1 MEIFLGETIQEKLIR
16 ILGDGIFILSKA
28 FGMITAV
35 FLGFVFAAFTP
46 VLRKLGQSVFPWV
59 YSLLPLGL
67 FVYFLG
73 WLPGLSNGPQ
83 VVGYPWIPSYGIN
96 LDFRIDGL
104 SLLFALLITGIGTLV
119 FFYSTYYLK
128 GHPALD
134 RFYGFLSMFMASM
147 LGLVVSDNLMA
158 MFIFW
163 ELTSISSF
171 FLIGFNHEEK
181 SSRKSALTALGI
193 TGFGGLVL
201 LAGVVL
207 IGTVG
212 GSFSFSALVPLSETI
227 QNSPSYVWIVGLFMI
242 GAFTKSA
249 QFPFHFWLPGAMKA
263 PTPVSTYLHSATMVK
278 AGIYLLARMT
288 PVLGANPI
296 WNDTLLSVGGITMFY
311 AAAHSLFRVDLKSIL
326 AYSTISALG
335 ILVFLLGIGT
345 EKALL
350 GAGLFILAHALYKAA
365 LFLVTGIIDHQ
376 TGTRNVPELAG
387 LGKAMPLVAIGGTV
401 AALSSAGFP
410 LFLGFLSK
418 EVMYEGVLARS
429 DFGLIAA
436 MVLILTKIFLLVA
449 GFWAGIKPFAGK
461 LPPSLS
467 SVKSPS
473 AILWIPPLLLAALT
487 IFTGAF
493 PVFID
498 SSLIQPVFHAISG
511 SNEIYT
517 LKLWHGFNLVLL
529 LSLITLGAGVALYFF
544 WKPSD
549 TKFAKTF
556 RFESTSPESLFES
569 GGNLFL
575 RFSRLWTD
583 FFQNGYL
590 RNYFITI
597 LAFLILVTGYRLLGG
612 VDIHID
618 WEQISSVSFYEVILT
633 AMMAVSIGI
642 AVLTHSRTMAILALG
657 IVGFVNCLFFLFFSA
672 PDLAMTQFSID
683 TLTVVLFMLV
693 LFRLPKNKKLSSNP
707 IRIRDGI
714 ISLVFGAFIAILTLE
729 VFESPSQTDVSTF
742 HAENAYL
749 LAKGRN
755 VVNVILVDFRASD
768 TIVETV
774 VLVIAAIG
782 VYTLM
787 KLDLNPQKNP

>member
-1 MEIFLGETIQEKLIR
+1 LDKRLGEKLIR
-16 ILGDGIFILSKA
+16 ILGDGIFKQSKA
-28 FGMITAV
+28 IAMITAV
-35 FLGFVFAAFTP
+35 FLGFVLAALTP
-46 VLRKLGQSVFPWV
+46 LLRRLGEGIFPWI
-59 YSLLPLGL
+59 YALLPLSL
-67 FVYFLG
+67 FIYFFS
-73 WLPGLSNGPQ
+73 WIPGLADGAI
-83 VVGYPWIPSYGIN
+83 VIGYQWIPSYGIN

-134 RFYGFLSMFMASM
+134 RFYGFLTMFMASM
-147 LGLVVSDNLMA
+147 LGLVLSDNLMA

-207 IGTVG
+207 LGDVG
-212 GSFSFSALVPLSETI
+212 GSFSFSSLSLSSEAI
-227 QNSPSYVWIVGLFMI
+227 QNSPHYAWIVGFFMI

-296 WNDTLLSVGGITMFY
+296 WNDTLLWVGGITMLY

-335 ILVFLLGIGT
+335 ILVFLLGVGT

-376 TGTRNVPELAG
+376 TGTRNVPDLAG
-387 LGKAMPLVAIGGTV
+387 LRKVMPLVAIGAAV

-410 LFLGFLSK
+410 FFLGFLSK
-418 EVMYEGVLARS
+418 EVMYEGVLAKGN
-429 DFGLIAA
+429 FGFIAVA
-436 MVLILTKIFLLVA
+436 ALLLTKIFLLVA

-461 LPPSLS
+461 LPSELS
-467 SVKSPS
+467 TVKSPS
-473 AILWIPPLLLAALT
+473 SVLWIPPLILAFLT
-487 IFTGAF
+487 VLTGAF
-493 PVFID
+493 PVLID
-498 SSLIQPVFHAISG
+498 GSLIQPLFQAISG
-511 SNEIYT
+511 SSSTYT

-529 LSLITLGAGVALYFF
+529 LSVITLGAGLALYFF

-549 TKFAKTF
+549 SKFGKTF
-556 RFESTSPESLFES
+556 RFESASPENIFEA
-569 GGNLFL
+569 GGKMVL
-575 RFSRLWTD
+575 RFSRFWTG

-633 AMMAVSIGI
+633 VMMSISIGI

-657 IVGFVNCLFFLFFSA
+657 VVGFVNCLFFLFFSA

-693 LFRLPKNKKLSSNP
+693 LFRLPKNKRLSSNA
-707 IRIRDGI
+707 IRIRDGV
-714 ISLVFGAFIAILTLE
+714 ISLLFGTFIAILTLE
-729 VFESPSQTDVSTF
+729 VFESPSETDVSKY
-742 HAENAYL
+742 HAENAYI

>member
-1 MEIFLGETIQEKLIR
+1 M
-16 ILGDGIFILSKA
+16 IL
-28 FGMITAV
+28 AV
-35 FLGFVFAAFTP
+35 LLGFFFAALMP
-46 VLRKLGQSVFPWV
+46 LLRRLGNGVFPWAFTF
-59 YSLLPLGL
+59 LPLSL
-67 FVYFLG
+67 FVYFLS
-73 WLPGLSNGPQ
+73 WIHGLGDGPQ
-83 VVGYPWIPSYGIN
+83 VINYAWIPSYGIN

-104 SLLFALLITGIGTLV
+104 SLLFALLITGIGALV

-128 GHPALD
+128 GHQSLD
-134 RFYGFLSMFMASM
+134 RFYGFLAMFMASM
-147 LGLVVSDNLMA
+147 LGVVLSDNLMA

-171 FLIGFNHEEK
+171 FLIGFNYEEK

-207 IGTVG
+207 LGSVG
-212 GSFSFSALVPLSETI
+212 GSFSFSDLVPLSETI
-227 QNSPSYVWIVGLFMI
+227 QNSPSYPWIVGLFMI

-288 PVLGANPI
+288 PVLGDNPI
-296 WNDTLLSVGGITMFY
+296 WNDTLLWVGGITMLY
-311 AAAHSLFRVDLKSIL
+311 AATHSLFRVDLKSIL

-335 ILVFLLGIGT
+335 ILVFLLGVGT

-376 TGTRNVPELAG
+376 TGTRNVPSLAG
-387 LGKAMPLVAIGGTV
+387 LGKVMPMVAFGGIV

-410 LFLGFLSK
+410 LFFGFLSK
-418 EVMYEGVLARS
+418 EVMYEGVSVLGNLAIVAVVI
-429 DFGLIAA
+429 L
-436 MVLILTKIFLLVA
+436 VLTKIFLLVA
-449 GFWAGIKPFAGK
+449 GFWAGITPFVGT
-461 LPPSLS
+461 LPGELAA
-467 SVKSPS
+467 VKGPPPT
-473 AILWIPPLLLAALT
+473 LWIPPVLLGICTICMGVYPAL
-487 IFTGAF
+487 
-493 PVFID
+493 ID
-498 SSLIQPVFHAISG
+498 SSLAQPLFQAISG

-529 LSLITLGAGVALYFF
+529 LSVITLGAGVALYFF

-549 TKFAKTF
+549 TKFAKTIS
-556 RFESTSPESLFES
+556 FESFAPEQVFKN
-569 GGNLFL
+569 GGGLVL
-575 RFSRLWTD
+575 KFSRIWTD

-597 LAFLILVTGYRLLGG
+597 LAFLILVTGHRLLGG

-618 WEQISSVSFYEVILT
+618 WDQISSVSFYEVILT
-633 AMMAVSIGI
+633 GMMAISIGI
-642 AVLTHSRTMAILALG
+642 AVLTNSRTMAILALG
-657 IVGFVNCLFFLFFSA
+657 IVGFVNCLFFLLFSA

-683 TLTVVLFMLV
+683 TLTVVLFMLL

-707 IRIRDGI
+707 IRIRDGV
-714 ISLVFGAFIAILTLE
+714 ISVVFGAFIAILTLE

-787 KLDLNPQKNP
+787 KLDLNPQKND